1 MDTDTRKITREE
13 YANMDPKERERLKT
27 KTVAMT
33 KMVLMFQPESVD
45 ELIKTMTESLKEVNN
60 DYDDFLR
67 IIVTA
72 YDTVVKGTS
81 TEAEKKFLIFIK
93 ATVDKMLDQRRE
105 LAN

>member
-1 MDTDTRKITREE
+1 MNKAITREE

-27 KTVAMT
+27 KTVMMT
-33 KMVLMFQPESVD
+33 KMVLTLQPEAVD
-45 ELIKTMTESLKEVNN
+45 DLIKTMTESLKEINN
-60 DYDDFLR
+60 DYNDFLR

-72 YDTVVKGTS
+72 YDSVVCGTS
-81 TEAEKKFLIFIK
+81 PEAEKKFLIFIK